1 MGCPGIRRERRAPG
15 KMLDDRLTE
24 QIRVPSSRQAARET
38 GRVLLTAAQLAAL
51 VSPDRKRLVEICNG
65 LPGVKPVA
73 QSTHRK
79 IASKRIRKV
88 LRKFGEPRGRPVPWD
103 SCGHCAFYRTRKN
116 SKKPHF
122 RYAISETNPK
132 Q

>member
-38 GRVLLTAAQLAAL
+38 GRVLPTAAQLAAL

-79 IASKRIRKV
+79 MASKRIRKV
-88 LRKFGEPRGRPVPWD
+88 LRKFGEPRGRPDLKP
-103 SCGHCAFYRTRKN
+103 SRSTRALRL
-116 SKKPHF
+116 SL
-122 RYAISETNPK
+122 RANPQPLQWGGAAK
-132 Q
+132 

>member
-1 MGCPGIRRERRAPG
+1 MNGMSGHPPRKKSPG

-38 GRVLLTAAQLAAL
+38 GRVLSTAAQLAAL
-51 VSPDRKRLVEICNG
+51 VSPGRKRLVEICNG

-88 LRKFGEPRGRPVPWD
+88 LRKFGEPRGRPPWD
-103 SCGHCAFYRTRKN
+103 SCGHCSFYRTRKN
-116 SKKPHF
+116 SKKPH
-122 RYAISETNPK
+122 
-132 Q
+132 

>member
-1 MGCPGIRRERRAPG
+1 MNGMSGHPPRKKSPG

-38 GRVLLTAAQLAAL
+38 GRVLSTAAQLAAL

-88 LRKFGEPRGRPVPWD
+88 LGKFGEPRGRPD
-103 SCGHCAFYRTRKN
+103 L
-116 SKKPHF
+116 KPS
-122 RYAISETNPK
+122 RSPRALRLSLRANPQPLQWGGAAK
-132 Q
+132 